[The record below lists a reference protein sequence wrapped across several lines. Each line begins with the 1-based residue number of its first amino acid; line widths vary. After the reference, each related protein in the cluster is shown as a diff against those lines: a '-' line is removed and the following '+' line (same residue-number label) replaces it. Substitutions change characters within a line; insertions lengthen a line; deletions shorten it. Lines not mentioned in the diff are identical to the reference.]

1 MLLRVSQ
8 DDGEAS
14 TSDASS
20 TTITK
25 RRHTRRLKL
34 VPALFVL
41 VALGLALQ
49 GAFAQSASAETGVP
63 CTQTGMETVATDAP
77 DYPPGSTVHVT
88 GIGYAPGCD
97 VTVQISRPDSVVES
111 FTATTDFE
119 GNLAYDYLLP
129 PPPGVI
135 GDYGLDIL
143 GLSGVLA
150 SMTFTDGGPRVNKI
164 FSDAALTNE
173 DYQFAVGDTVYAQA
187 TNLTAARGYK
197 LEAFDAANV
206 SQYLG
211 PCKTGATTAS
221 DSYAPTTPSGLADWT
236 WVLHEWTSSTC
247 ASGPQSEDA
256 DNTLGFNVAQA
267 TAYTSSALTTT
278 TTAFPAGA
286 TAFVVVNGLDQ
297 SVNNWDTTW
306 VATGVSCANTSAGDR
321 PDSDANGKL
330 PSSYLAYP
338 PANTFADAWNKLS
351 SYESTTCP
359 AFASGNA
366 GQWKVTLTNNATHS
380 VTMNVFTV
388 DTTAPTV
395 TINQAAAQADP
406 TTVSPINYT
415 VTFSEPVTGFTGSDV
430 SFIGGTAGGTL
441 SAAVT
446 GGPTVYNVAVTGM
459 TQRGTVVASIPAGVA
474 QDAATNTNTASTSTD
489 NSVVVGPRPD
499 GDDSLSLDTPS
510 DPKTNDILTA
520 TATTKRS

>member
-1 MLLRVSQ
+1 
-8 DDGEAS
+8 
-14 TSDASS
+14 
-20 TTITK
+20 
-25 RRHTRRLKL
+25 
-34 VPALFVL
+34 
-41 VALGLALQ
+41 
-49 GAFAQSASAETGVP
+49 
-63 CTQTGMETVATDAP
+63 
-77 DYPPGSTVHVT
+77 
-88 GIGYAPGCD
+88 
-97 VTVQISRPDSVVES
+97 
-111 FTATTDFE
+111 
-119 GNLAYDYLLP
+119 
-129 PPPGVI
+129 
-135 GDYGLDIL
+135 
-143 GLSGVLA
+143 
-150 SMTFTDGGPRVNKI
+150 MTFTDGGPRVNKI

-236 WVLHEWTSSTC
+236 WVVHEWTSSTC
-247 ASGPQSEDA
+247 VSGSQSEDA
-256 DNTLGFNVAQA
+256 DNTLGFKVAQA

-297 SVNNWDTTW
+297 SVNNWSTTW
-306 VATGVSCANTSAGDR
+306 VATGVSCANTNAGDR

-366 GQWKVTLTNNATHS
+366 GQWKVTLAADATHS
-380 VTMNVFTV
+380 VTMNVFVV

-395 TINQAAAQADP
+395 TINQASGQADP
-406 TTVSPINYT
+406 TIASPINFT
-415 VTFSEPVTGFTGSDV
+415 ATFSEPVTGFIGSDI
-430 SFIGGTAGGTL
+430 SFAGGTAGNGGTPTGL
-441 SAAVT
+441 SATVT

-459 TQRGTVVASIPAGVA
+459 ATRGNVVASIPAGSA
-474 QDAATNTNTASTSTD
+474 QDAATNGNTASTSTD
-489 NSVVVGPRPD
+489 NTRDVGSRAGDDGADAQPGVPEDERQPD
-499 GDDSLSLDTPS
+499 GDGYDERSRRRQRLGRLDLEATGRNVCTVQ
-510 DPKTNDILTA
+510 TNSSASAPAGLRTARLT
-520 TATTKRS
+520 

>member
-1 MLLRVSQ
+1 M
-8 DDGEAS
+8 
-14 TSDASS
+14 
-20 TTITK
+20 
-25 RRHTRRLKL
+25 
-34 VPALFVL
+34 PALFVA

-49 GAFAQSASAETGVP
+49 GALAQSASAETGVP
-63 CTQTGMETVATDAP
+63 CLQTGMETVATDAP
-77 DYPPGSTVHVT
+77 DYPPGSTVYIT
-88 GIGYAPGCD
+88 GTGYAPGCD
-97 VTVQISRPDSVVES
+97 ATVQISRPDSVVES
-111 FTATTDFE
+111 FTASTDLE

-143 GLSGVLA
+143 GLNGVLA
-150 SMTFTDGGPRVNKI
+150 SMTFTDGGPRVNEI

-173 DYQFAVGDTVYAQA
+173 NYQFAVGDTVYAQA
-187 TNLTAARGYK
+187 TNLTPARGYK
-197 LEAFDAANV
+197 LEAFNAANV

-366 GQWKVTLTNNATHS
+366 GQWKVTLTSNATHS

-395 TINQAAAQADP
+395 TINQASGQADP
-406 TTVSPINYT
+406 TTVSPINFT
-415 VTFSEPVTGFTGSDV
+415 ATFSEPVTGFTGSDV
-430 SFIGGTAGGTL
+430 SFIGGTPARRDG
-441 SAAVT
+441 SAAAT
-446 GGPTVYNVAVTGM
+446 SRAARRSTTW
-459 TQRGTVVASIPAGVA
+459 RSPA
-474 QDAATNTNTASTSTD
+474 
-489 NSVVVGPRPD
+489 
-499 GDDSLSLDTPS
+499 
-510 DPKTNDILTA
+510 
-520 TATTKRS
+520 